1 MAMAWIWSGM
11 LMLAVLA
18 GAISGQLGA
27 VSAAAMAGAER
38 GAQLCLSLAGP
49 LCLWAGLAAV
59 LEGSGLSAKLAALL
73 RPLLGHLFP
82 AAARDA
88 QALAKI
94 SGNFTANLLGGQC
107 GHAVGDRRCAA
118 DAPAVWGR
126 GSVGRDVP
134 PDRAE
139 YRVHPA
145 ASDDGRCLAR
155 VWPGRPGPLPFCPL
169 FGSHLWALS
178 PSGCWRWGCLPMAA
192 LTDAVVPL
200 LLLGASCYS
209 LRKRADS

>member
-11 LMLAVLA
+11 LLLAVLA

-88 QALAKI
+88 QALEKI
-94 SGNFTANLLGGQC
+94 SGNFTANLLGLGNAATPL
-107 GHAVGDRRCAA
+107 GIAAVQRMHRMSGGAA
-118 DAPAVWGR
+118 ASDEMCRLIVLNTASIQLLPTTVAALRASAGAARPFAILPAVWLTSL
-126 GSVGRDVP
+126 GSVTVGLLAV
-134 PDRAE
+134 
-139 YRVHPA
+139 
-145 ASDDGRCLAR
+145 GLLAR
-155 VWPGRPGPLPFCPL
+155 
-169 FGSHLWALS
+169 
-178 PSGCWRWGCLPMAA
+178 WR
-192 LTDAVVPL
+192 
-200 LLLGASCYS
+200 
-209 LRKRADS
+209 R

>member
-11 LMLAVLA
+11 LLLAVLA

-73 RPLLGHLFP
+73 RPLLGRLFP

-88 QALAKI
+88 QALEKI
-94 SGNFTANLLGGQC
+94 SGNFTANLLGLGNAATPL
-107 GHAVGDRRCAA
+107 GIAAVQRMHRLSGGAA
-118 DAPAVWGR
+118 ASDEMCRLIVLNTASIQLLPTTVAALRASAGAARPVAILPAVWLTSL
-126 GSVGRDVP
+126 GSVTVGL
-134 PDRAE
+134 
-139 YRVHPA
+139 
-145 ASDDGRCLAR
+145 LA
-155 VWPGRPGPLPFCPL
+155 VGL
-169 FGSHLWALS
+169 FAR
-178 PSGCWRWGCLPMAA
+178 WR
-192 LTDAVVPL
+192 
-200 LLLGASCYS
+200 
-209 LRKRADS
+209 R

>member
-11 LMLAVLA
+11 LLVAVLA

-88 QALAKI
+88 QALEKI
-94 SGNFTANLLGGQC
+94 SGNFTANLLGLGNAATPL
-107 GHAVGDRRCAA
+107 GIAAVQRMHRLSGGAA
-118 DAPAVWGR
+118 ASDEMCRLIVLNTASIQLLPTTVAALRASAGAARPFAILPAVWLTSL
-126 GSVGRDVP
+126 GSVTVGL
-134 PDRAE
+134 
-139 YRVHPA
+139 
-145 ASDDGRCLAR
+145 LA
-155 VWPGRPGPLPFCPL
+155 VGL
-169 FGSHLWALS
+169 FAR
-178 PSGCWRWGCLPMAA
+178 WR
-192 LTDAVVPL
+192 
-200 LLLGASCYS
+200 
-209 LRKRADS
+209 R

>member
-11 LMLAVLA
+11 LLLAVLA

-73 RPLLGHLFP
+73 RPLLGRLFP

-88 QALAKI
+88 QALEKI
-94 SGNFTANLLGGQC
+94 SGTFTANLLGLGNAATPL
-107 GHAVGDRRCAA
+107 GIAAVQRMHRLSGGAA
-118 DAPAVWGR
+118 ASDEMCRLIVLNTASIQLLPTTVAALRASAGAARPFAILPAVWLTSL
-126 GSVGRDVP
+126 GSVTVGL
-134 PDRAE
+134 
-139 YRVHPA
+139 
-145 ASDDGRCLAR
+145 LAVR
-155 VWPGRPGPLPFCPL
+155 L
-169 FGSHLWALS
+169 FAR
-178 PSGCWRWGCLPMAA
+178 WR
-192 LTDAVVPL
+192 
-200 LLLGASCYS
+200 
-209 LRKRADS
+209 R

>member
-11 LMLAVLA
+11 LLLAVLA

-88 QALAKI
+88 QALEKI
-94 SGNFTANLLGGQC
+94 SGNFTANLLGLGNAATPL
-107 GHAVGDRRCAA
+107 GIAAVQRMHRMSGGAA
-118 DAPAVWGR
+118 ASDEMCRLIVLNTASIQLLPTTVAALRASAGAARPFAILPAVWLTSL
-126 GSVGRDVP
+126 GSVTVGL
-134 PDRAE
+134 
-139 YRVHPA
+139 
-145 ASDDGRCLAR
+145 LA
-155 VWPGRPGPLPFCPL
+155 VGL
-169 FGSHLWALS
+169 FAR
-178 PSGCWRWGCLPMAA
+178 WR
-192 LTDAVVPL
+192 
-200 LLLGASCYS
+200 
-209 LRKRADS
+209 R

>member
-11 LMLAVLA
+11 LLVAVLA

-73 RPLLGHLFP
+73 RPLLGRLFP

-88 QALAKI
+88 QALEKI
-94 SGNFTANLLGGQC
+94 SGNFTANLLGLGNAATPL
-107 GHAVGDRRCAA
+107 GIAAVQRMHRLSGGAA
-118 DAPAVWGR
+118 ASDEMCRLIVLNTASIQLLPTTVAALRASAGAARPFAILPAVWLTSL
-126 GSVGRDVP
+126 GSVTVGLLAV
-134 PDRAE
+134 
-139 YRVHPA
+139 
-145 ASDDGRCLAR
+145 GLLAR
-155 VWPGRPGPLPFCPL
+155 
-169 FGSHLWALS
+169 
-178 PSGCWRWGCLPMAA
+178 WR
-192 LTDAVVPL
+192 
-200 LLLGASCYS
+200 
-209 LRKRADS
+209 R

>member
-11 LMLAVLA
+11 LLLAVLA

-88 QALAKI
+88 QTLEKI
-94 SGNFTANLLGGQC
+94 SGNFTANLLGLGNAATPL
-107 GHAVGDRRCAA
+107 GIAAVQRMHRLSGGAA
-118 DAPAVWGR
+118 ASDEMCRLIVLNTASIQLLPTTVAALRASAGAARPFAILPAVWLTSL
-126 GSVGRDVP
+126 GSVTVGL
-134 PDRAE
+134 
-139 YRVHPA
+139 
-145 ASDDGRCLAR
+145 LAVR
-155 VWPGRPGPLPFCPL
+155 L
-169 FGSHLWALS
+169 FAR
-178 PSGCWRWGCLPMAA
+178 WR
-192 LTDAVVPL
+192 
-200 LLLGASCYS
+200 
-209 LRKRADS
+209 R

>member
-11 LMLAVLA
+11 LLVAVLA

-73 RPLLGHLFP
+73 RPLLGRLFP

-88 QALAKI
+88 QSLEKI
-94 SGNFTANLLGGQC
+94 SGNFTANLLGLGNAATPL
-107 GHAVGDRRCAA
+107 GIAAVQRMHRLSGGAA
-118 DAPAVWGR
+118 ASDEMCRLIVLNTASIQLLPTTVAALRASAGAARPFAILPAVWLTSL
-126 GSVGRDVP
+126 GSVTVGL
-134 PDRAE
+134 
-139 YRVHPA
+139 
-145 ASDDGRCLAR
+145 LA
-155 VWPGRPGPLPFCPL
+155 VGL
-169 FGSHLWALS
+169 FAR
-178 PSGCWRWGCLPMAA
+178 WR
-192 LTDAVVPL
+192 
-200 LLLGASCYS
+200 
-209 LRKRADS
+209 R

>member
-11 LMLAVLA
+11 LLLAVLA
-18 GAISGQLGA
+18 AAISGQLGA

-88 QALAKI
+88 QALEKI
-94 SGNFTANLLGGQC
+94 SGNFTANLLGLGNAATPL
-107 GHAVGDRRCAA
+107 GIAAVQRMHRMSGGAA
-118 DAPAVWGR
+118 ASDEMCRLIVLNTASIQLLPTTVAALRASAGAARPFAILPAVWLTSL
-126 GSVGRDVP
+126 GSVTVGL
-134 PDRAE
+134 
-139 YRVHPA
+139 
-145 ASDDGRCLAR
+145 LA
-155 VWPGRPGPLPFCPL
+155 VGL
-169 FGSHLWALS
+169 FAR
-178 PSGCWRWGCLPMAA
+178 WR
-192 LTDAVVPL
+192 
-200 LLLGASCYS
+200 
-209 LRKRADS
+209 R